1 MPLLTMESYWH
12 QPELL
17 PKAIIR
23 RLQAALA
30 PSLWPPGERPPD
42 SVTVDTLADFMADR
56 RVQEVLRTGNDDQV
70 VLAIRRVADVL
81 SRRKSKSPRKT
92 IDELWEFL
100 DDPGLNEMVST
111 RARAESPDN
120 LVRKMYRGPYREY
133 ER

>member
-1 MPLLTMESYWH
+1 
-12 QPELL
+12 
-17 PKAIIR
+17 
-23 RLQAALA
+23 
-30 PSLWPPGERPPD
+30 
-42 SVTVDTLADFMADR
+42 MADK
-56 RVQEVLRTGNDDQV
+56 RVQEVLTTGNDDQV